1 MLKATS
7 KRFIEESYK
16 IEEEALNASL
26 LTTGNGYIGV
36 RGSYEEYGSIR
47 IQGAY
52 IRGVIDEI
60 IEVIEPFADN
70 EYMKKYYIDED
81 KLKHFEYQDSV
92 INNADF
98 LLMRV
103 SIDGETFYPWD
114 GTLHSWTRYL
124 DMTNATLVRE
134 VRWENSKG
142 DITDLKFERFSSFD
156 NDHTYCIKVTV
167 TPVNHSKKI
176 EVLSGTD
183 KRVKTGGQKIT
194 SVLSEKVWDN
204 KTFVHI
210 V

>member
-7 KRFIEESYK
+7 KRFIEENYR
-16 IEEEALNASL
+16 IEEEALNAAL

-92 INNADF
+92 VNNADF

-103 SIDGETFYPWD
+103 SVDGETFYPWE
-114 GTLHSWTRYL
+114 GKLHSWTRYL
-124 DMTNATLVRE
+124 DMTNASLVVE
-134 VRWENSKG
+134 
-142 DITDLKFERFSSFD
+142 DIQLM
-156 NDHTYCIKVTV
+156 
-167 TPVNHSKKI
+167 
-176 EVLSGTD
+176 
-183 KRVKTGGQKIT
+183 TGRKIT
-194 SVLSEKVWDN
+194 FIEPTIYNFLSAPHQPKSNPPLQNIGLSAKAYSRAIGFLAEQ
-204 KTFVHI
+204 
-210 V
+210 